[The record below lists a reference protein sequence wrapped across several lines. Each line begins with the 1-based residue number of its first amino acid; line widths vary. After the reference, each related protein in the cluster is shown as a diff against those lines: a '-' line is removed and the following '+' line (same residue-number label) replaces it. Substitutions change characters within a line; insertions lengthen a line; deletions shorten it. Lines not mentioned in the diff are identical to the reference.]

1 MGRGE
6 GEGENKIRFS
16 YMISSVV
23 RNVFNNFIF
32 IFE

>member
-6 GEGENKIRFS
+6 GEGENKTRLS
-16 YMISSVV
+16 YMISSAA
-23 RNVFNNFIF
+23 RNASNNPTS